1 MNKKYI
7 DLHIHSIYSDGDKT
21 PIEILKMAEK
31 LGLSDIS
38 ITDHENCKA
47 YEELEKI
54 KIKNIYHG
62 NLISGCELM
71 TSFDNTIIEIL
82 GYQVDTKIINK
93 WYDKRYSKEEI
104 DKRDRQLFVRLM
116 QKINQINLY
125 LEKPMYLPD
134 EIPYSGYF
142 KYMTYQ
148 ALSSY
153 RQNDDYFKKYKISSY
168 EEFNR
173 KALSDPRSPLFIKE
187 SDYIATMQ
195 EVIDLIHK
203 AGGLAFVAHLYK
215 YPVSNH
221 IAFLSKII
229 EETKEIDGVECYY
242 SSFSKEQTQKL
253 DEFCNIHKLFQ
264 SGGSDYHGKLKPN
277 INMGEGSEKIKI
289 EKEIINKWSKNID
302 RGEENERRE

>member
-1 MNKKYI
+1 MNQEYI

-21 PIEILKMAEK
+21 PIEILKMAEE

-54 KIKNIYHG
+54 EIKKIYHG
-62 NLISGCELM
+62 NLIPGCELM
-71 TSFDNTIIEIL
+71 TSFDNVIIEIL
-82 GYQVDTKIINK
+82 GYQVNTKIINE
-93 WYDKRYSKEEI
+93 WYDRKYAKEEI
-104 DKRDRQLFVRLM
+104 EKRDRQLFARLM
-116 QKINQINLY
+116 QKINQANLV
-125 LEKPMYLPD
+125 LEKPIDLPE

-142 KYMTYQ
+142 KYRTYQ
-148 ALSSY
+148 ALSSNK
-153 RQNDDYFKKYKISSY
+153 QNDAYFKEHKINSY

-173 KALSDPRSPLFIKE
+173 KALSQPESPLFIRE
-187 SDYIATMQ
+187 SDYIATIQ

-221 IAFLSKII
+221 IEFLRQII
-229 EETKEIDGVECYY
+229 ENVKGVDGVECYY

-253 DEFCNIHKLFQ
+253 KEFCDVHKIFQ

-277 INMGEGSEKIKI
+277 IHMGEGSEKIKI
-289 EKEIINKWSKNID
+289 EKKIINTWPKNVD
-302 RGEENERRE
+302 RGEENERGE